1 MLNGGLKFSSCCI
14 VMFWDLV
21 YFTMFLVSC
30 RCSSLLVCMLF
41 IGVFM
46 LVYVAAYVLFMLGY
60 NDIVCL
66 VWVVMVSDGLMLRL
80 VEMVDLLMMCR
91 LLYLC
96 MWWYGLMMLC
106 LGVWLMM

>member
-1 MLNGGLKFSSCCI
+1 
-14 VMFWDLV
+14 
-21 YFTMFLVSC
+21 
-30 RCSSLLVCMLF
+30 
-41 IGVFM
+41 
-46 LVYVAAYVLFMLGY
+46 LGY